1 LQNDGNINKIPPKT
15 QRPKTPKKN
24 KKTRKQMSRKPS
36 LKLSIILSIV
46 FIVLSIILLALGL
59 TTKEKEIAIFFYS
72 LQAVILIALGY
83 LWLPD
88 KLSRIAIRLLAFFFS
103 LLSLAAVVLSSIFLF
118 LHDEPLKSKIP
129 TLWVKS
135 MVVFIIFGIPNF
147 IYSLKGYYF
156 QKKK

>member
-1 LQNDGNINKIPPKT
+1 
-15 QRPKTPKKN
+15 
-24 KKTRKQMSRKPS
+24 MSRKPS
-36 LKLSIILSIV
+36 LKLSIFLSIV

-72 LQAVILIALGY
+72 LQAVILIVLGY
-83 LWLPD
+83 LWLPS
-88 KLSRIAIRLLAFFFS
+88 KLSSIAIRILAFLFG

-118 LHDEPLKSKIP
+118 LHDESLGYKMP
-129 TLWVKS
+129 TLWLQS
-135 MVVFIIFGIPNF
+135 IVVFITFGIPNF